1 MKIIDRRKSV
11 SRETL
16 FCFICVNPA
25 ADAEDGF
32 FISEN
37 PAPDAVIVCFMMDC
51 PIYYYIL
58 IVEK

>member
-16 FCFICVNPA
+16 FCFIC
-25 ADAEDGF
+25 G
-32 FISEN
+32 N
-37 PAPDAVIVCFMMDC
+37 PAPDAGDGFFTSENTAADAGMVGLVMDR